1 MFCEW
6 PITLLLIMFS
16 VALLA
21 GWVDTL
27 AGGGGLLTVPA
38 LLLAG
43 LPPVAALATN
53 KAQGFIGPLTATL
66 MLTIKGRLPLSRLLP
81 TIATTAIGAMLGVLL
96 IQRIDASWL
105 HWGIPVLLL
114 AVAGYFL
121 ANPRLGEIR
130 GQPRQSARTYNLGTV
145 PLIAFYDG
153 AIGPGAGSFY
163 AAAGVFLRGQ
173 TLLEATIHAKLFN
186 LTSNLAAMALFAA
199 AGQVAWT
206 IGASMMFGQFCGATL
221 ASRTMLHG
229 GERLIRPLVIVM
241 CLLLSIAQVYRLLD
255 R

>member
-1 MFCEW
+1 MPLEW
-6 PITLLLIMFS
+6 PLSLILLMFL

-38 LLLAG
+38 LLLTG

-66 MLTIKGRLPLSRLLP
+66 MLISKGRLPLRRLLP
-81 TIATTAIGAMLGVLL
+81 TVITAAIAAMIGVLL

-105 HWGIPVLLL
+105 HWGIPLLL
-114 AVAGYFL
+114 LGVAGYFL
-121 ANPRLGEIR
+121 ANPRLGESHSR
-130 GQPRQSARTYNLGTV
+130 PRQSEKSYGLSTV

-173 TLLEATIHAKLFN
+173 TLLEATILAKLFN
-186 LTSNLAAMALFAA
+186 FTSNVAAMALFAS
-199 AGQVAWT
+199 AGQVAWLIAGAMM
-206 IGASMMFGQFCGATL
+206 IGQCCGAAL

-241 CLLLSIAQVYRLLD
+241 CVAMSIAQVYRLLN

>member
-1 MFCEW
+1 MLLDW
-6 PITLLLIMFS
+6 PISLVLILFL

-43 LPPVAALATN
+43 LPPVTALATN

-66 MLTIKGRLPLSRLLP
+66 LLTLKGRLPLRQLLP
-81 TIATTAIGAMLGVLL
+81 SALTAALGALLGVSL
-96 IQRIDASWL
+96 IQRVDTSWL

-121 ANPRLGEIR
+121 VNPRLGEKPGR
-130 GQPRQSARTYNLGTV
+130 ARQSQNTYRLTTV
-145 PLIAFYDG
+145 PAIAFYDG

-163 AAAGVFLRGQ
+163 AAAGVLLRGQ
-173 TLLEATIHAKLFN
+173 TLLEATIDAKLFN
-186 LTSNLAAMALFAA
+186 FTSNIAAMALFAA
-199 AGQVAWT
+199 AGQVAWVLG
-206 IGASMMFGQFCGATL
+206 IAMMCGQFCGATL

-241 CLLLSIAQVYRLLD
+241 CLLLSIAQISKLLAS
-255 R
+255 